1 MFGTGKLLRNAIK
14 SKFTYN
20 GQGIPFDGEGSW
32 SFDNAFARNAIIF
45 GIDNTSSS
53 HTDNRKNNFLVL
65 NEGPIDGINDSTGA
79 AERKFVLTLAK

>member
-45 GIDNTSSS
+45 GVDNTSSS

-65 NEGPIDGINDSTGA
+65 SEGLIDGINDSTDA